1 MQVLG
6 QPPTHRCQLRS
17 DGDID
22 TGGEGQVEG
31 ALLLPKGGKGKMD
44 SSAVISALG
53 GLMNNGATVAGILLV
68 TLVAFAGT
76 VVVWVKL

>member
-1 MQVLG
+1 
-6 QPPTHRCQLRS
+6 LRS

-22 TGGEGQVEG
+22 PGGEDQVER
-31 ALLLPKGGKGKMD
+31 ALLLPKGGKGNMD

-53 GLMNNGATVAGILLV
+53 GLMSDGATIPSILLV

-76 VVVWVKL
+76 LVVWVKL